1 MNKNFSR
8 VLWAA
13 ASAVFLIIMLTLNG
27 LANALPL
34 NGVNTGQL
42 SDEIPNLFVPAGI
55 TFAIWGLI
63 YLLLIGY
70 VIAVFKAATSASG
83 LEAWAPADGM
93 LFSANAA
100 LNAGWILAWHWRLIP
115 LSLLIMAGILGTL
128 IVMMERN
135 HGRVTGSA
143 TAAARGGPVLRFFL
157 RVPVFV
163 YLGWICVA
171 TIANATALLVTL
183 GWNGFGLHPAVWTVV
198 VIAVGAAVGAYL
210 ALARGAVSAS
220 LVVIWA
226 YAGVILKRTGID
238 AASSLP
244 IIAAASAGIAAVALA
259 IVARLVAKARS
270 GRVYTTP

>member
-1 MNKNFSR
+1 
-8 VLWAA
+8 
-13 ASAVFLIIMLTLNG
+13 MLTLNG
-27 LANALPL
+27 MANALPL

-42 SDEIPNLFVPAGI
+42 SDGIPNLFVPAGL

-100 LNAGWILAWHWRLIP
+100 LNAVWILAWHWRLIP

-128 IVMMERN
+128 IAMMERN
-135 HGRVTGSA
+135 HERATGPA
-143 TAAARGGPVLRFFL
+143 TAAAQGGPILRFFL
-157 RVPVFV
+157 RVPVLV

-171 TIANATALLVTL
+171 TIANVTALLVTM
-183 GWNGFGLHPAVWTVV
+183 GWNGWGLDPLVWTIL

-210 ALARGAVSAS
+210 AVARGAVSAG
-220 LVVIWA
+220 LVVAWA
-226 YAGVILKRTGID
+226 YAGIILKRSGID

-244 IIAAASAGIAAVALA
+244 IIVAAGAGIAAVALA
-259 IVARLVAKARS
+259 IVVRFVAKARG
-270 GRVYTTP
+270 GRIYTTR